1 MVVLTYAIVQLLT
14 KKLLRYEKESFAN
27 VYLKDGRKIT
37 LCHSVEPWEF
47 MYNYDTCK
55 STEMNRNCFISLLE
69 SLKQDERT
77 DRIETWDGL
86 GLGEYINVHT
96 GKVEKLFGC

>member
-1 MVVLTYAIVQLLT
+1 MKRSL
-14 KKLLRYEKESFAN
+14 FAN

-47 MYNYDTCK
+47 MYNYDACK
-55 STEMNRNCFISLLE
+55 STEMNRKCFESLLE

-77 DRIETWDGL
+77 DRIKTWDGL

>member
-1 MVVLTYAIVQLLT
+1 MKRAYFA
-14 KKLLRYEKESFAN
+14 KKKKKN
-27 VYLKDGRKIT
+27 GRKIR
-37 LCHSVEPWEF
+37 LCHIVEPWEY
-47 MYNYDTCK
+47 MYNYEICK
-55 STEMNRNCFISLLE
+55 STTMSRKCFISLLE

-86 GLGEYINVHT
+86 GLGEYININT

>member
-1 MVVLTYAIVQLLT
+1 MKRSL
-14 KKLLRYEKESFAN
+14 FAD
-27 VYLKDGRKIT
+27 VYLKDGRKIR
-37 LCHSVEPWEF
+37 LCHFVESWEY
-47 MYNYDTCK
+47 MYNYEKCK
-55 STEMNRNCFISLLE
+55 STTMKRKSFMSLLE

>member
-1 MVVLTYAIVQLLT
+1 MKRAY
-14 KKLLRYEKESFAN
+14 FAN
-27 VYLKDGRKIT
+27 VYLKNGRKIR
-37 LCHSVEPWEF
+37 LCHIVEPWEY
-47 MYNYDTCK
+47 MYNYEKCK
-55 STEMNRNCFISLLE
+55 SSTMSRKCFISLLE

>member
-1 MVVLTYAIVQLLT
+1 MKRRL
-14 KKLLRYEKESFAN
+14 FAN

-55 STEMNRNCFISLLE
+55 STDMNRKCFESLLE

-77 DRIETWDGL
+77 DRIKTWDGL

>member
-1 MVVLTYAIVQLLT
+1 MKRSL
-14 KKLLRYEKESFAN
+14 FAN
-27 VYLKDGRKIT
+27 FYLKDGRKIR
-37 LCHSVEPWEF
+37 LCHIVEPWEY
-47 MYNYDTCK
+47 MYNYEICK
-55 STEMNRNCFISLLE
+55 STTMSRKCFISLLE

-77 DRIETWDGL
+77 DRIKTWDGL

>member
-1 MVVLTYAIVQLLT
+1 M
-14 KKLLRYEKESFAN
+14 KRKSF
-27 VYLKDGRKIT
+27 
-37 LCHSVEPWEF
+37 
-47 MYNYDTCK
+47 M
-55 STEMNRNCFISLLE
+55 SLLE

-77 DRIETWDGL
+77 DRIETWEGL

>member
-1 MVVLTYAIVQLLT
+1 MKRSL
-14 KKLLRYEKESFAN
+14 FAN
-27 VYLKDGRKIT
+27 VYLKDGRKIR
-37 LCHSVEPWEF
+37 LCHFVEPWEY
-47 MYNYDTCK
+47 MYNYEICK
-55 STEMNRNCFISLLE
+55 STAMSRNCFISLLE

>member
-1 MVVLTYAIVQLLT
+1 MKRSL
-14 KKLLRYEKESFAN
+14 FAN

-37 LCHSVEPWEF
+37 LCHSVEPWEY

-55 STEMNRNCFISLLE
+55 STDMNRKCFESLLE

-77 DRIETWDGL
+77 DRIKTWDGL
-86 GLGEYINVHT
+86 GLGEYTNINT
-96 GKVEKLFGC
+96 GKVERLFGC

>member
-1 MVVLTYAIVQLLT
+1 M
-14 KKLLRYEKESFAN
+14 KKSLFAN
-27 VYLKDGRKIT
+27 VYLKDGRKIR
-37 LCHSVEPWEF
+37 LCHFVEPWEY
-47 MYNYDTCK
+47 MYNYEICK
-55 STEMNRNCFISLLE
+55 STTMSRKCFISLLE

-86 GLGEYINVHT
+86 GLGEYININT

>member
-1 MVVLTYAIVQLLT
+1 MKRSL
-14 KKLLRYEKESFAN
+14 FAN

-37 LCHSVEPWEF
+37 LCHFVEPWEF

-55 STEMNRNCFISLLE
+55 STDMNRKCFESLLE

-77 DRIETWDGL
+77 DRIKTWDGL

-96 GKVEKLFGC
+96 EKVERLFGC

>member
-1 MVVLTYAIVQLLT
+1 M
-14 KKLLRYEKESFAN
+14 KKSLFAN
-27 VYLKDGRKIT
+27 VYLKDGRKIR
-37 LCHSVEPWEF
+37 LCHFVEPWEY
-47 MYNYDTCK
+47 MYNYEKCK
-55 STEMNRNCFISLLE
+55 STTMKRKSFMSLLE

-86 GLGEYINVHT
+86 GLGEYININT

>member
-1 MVVLTYAIVQLLT
+1 MKRSL
-14 KKLLRYEKESFAN
+14 FAN
-27 VYLKDGRKIT
+27 VYLKDGRKIR
-37 LCHSVEPWEF
+37 LCHFVEPWEY
-47 MYNYDTCK
+47 MYNYEKCK
-55 STEMNRNCFISLLE
+55 STTMKRKSFMSLLE

-86 GLGEYINVHT
+86 GLGEYININT

>member
-1 MVVLTYAIVQLLT
+1 MKRSL
-14 KKLLRYEKESFAN
+14 FAN
-27 VYLKDGRKIT
+27 VYLKNGRKIR
-37 LCHSVEPWEF
+37 LCHIVEPWEY
-47 MYNYDTCK
+47 MYNYEKCK
-55 STEMNRNCFISLLE
+55 STTMSRKCFISLLE